1 MIGRVIKGI
10 GGFYF
15 VHDGEKAVMGKA
27 RGNLKRHKELIY
39 VGDIVEFEIDKHVC
53 DNECVINRVV
63 ERRNFMTRPP
73 VSNLDMLVVVFS
85 VKEPEVNYPV
95 IDKLLA
101 GCELKGITPAVC
113 ITKKDLVS
121 DEELEAAMSIYRD
134 IYSVAAVDGST
145 GDGLADLL
153 EMIKGRNVALAGPS
167 GVGKSTLTNLLHESA
182 GMHEPDGDDESG
194 EKNLSGVT
202 GEQDRR
208 AMAEVQGRSGNFA
221 TVRTQV
227 ETGRISDKTGRGRH
241 TTRHVEIFDLGD
253 GTLLYDTPG
262 FTSIDM
268 PETDVT
274 TVRELFPE
282 MREPGQHCRYRDCLH
297 INEPDCEV
305 KEALESGAI
314 HRSRYNSYLMMI
326 EEVRKWKKL

>member
-27 RGNLKRHKELIY
+27 RGNLKRNKELIY
-39 VGDIVEFEIDKHVC
+39 VGDIVDFEIDEHDC

-73 VSNLDMLVVVFS
+73 GSNLDMLVDVFS
-85 VKEPEVNYPV
+85 VKEPDVNYPV

-121 DEELEAAMSIYRD
+121 DEELEAAMEIYRD
-134 IYSVAAVDGST
+134 IYPVAAVDGST
-145 GDGLADLL
+145 GEGLEELR
-153 EMIKGRNVALAGPS
+153 EIIRGRNVALAGPS
-167 GVGKSTLTNLLHESA
+167 GVGKSTLTNLLH
-182 GMHEPDGDDESG
+182 GDVPEADSETV
-194 EKNLSGVT
+194 E
-202 GEQDRR
+202 
-208 AMAEVQGRSGNFA
+208 AQGRTGSFA
-221 TVRTQV
+221 SIRTRV
-227 ETGRISDKTGRGRH
+227 ETGGISDKTGRGRH

-253 GTLLYDTPG
+253 GTYLYDTPG

-268 PETDVT
+268 PETEVT
-274 TVRELFPE
+274 TLRELFPE
-282 MREPGQHCRYRDCLH
+282 MREPGQLCRYRDCLH

-305 KEALESGAI
+305 KEALERGEI